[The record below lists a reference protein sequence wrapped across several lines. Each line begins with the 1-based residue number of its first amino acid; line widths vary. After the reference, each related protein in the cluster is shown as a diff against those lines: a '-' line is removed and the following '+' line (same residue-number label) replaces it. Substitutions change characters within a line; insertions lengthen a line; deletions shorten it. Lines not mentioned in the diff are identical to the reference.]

1 MSKGSSRNGPLTY
14 RSFSCT
20 PDHAVQCAYLLS
32 LAEAEYMR
40 DPASNA
46 AEIIELYAR
55 GDVSMD
61 EAMDAFRAPDQMEG
75 GDNG

>member
-1 MSKGSSRNGPLTY
+1 MSEKTPANGPLTY

-32 LAEAEYMR
+32 LAEAEYAR

-61 EAMDAFRAPDQMEG
+61 EAIDALQAPDAQG
-75 GDNG
+75 GDHA